1 MREDNP
7 WQLVQS
13 KTMYENSWMRIVE
26 DKVITPTGSD
36 GIYAYLDSKD
46 SVMIAV
52 LNDNHEL
59 YLVRT
64 FSYPDKSWNWEL
76 PGGNSDGEDVAVA
89 SKREL
94 EEETGIIAKTWE
106 KLGSTRVC
114 NGFMTEHMATY
125 LATDVAFDGEREQ
138 ADEQI
143 SEARFMPMDEVDRMI
158 ERGEINDGQSITG
171 IHLTQKWLERHNEQK
186 QPTTDKKQL

>member
-1 MREDNP
+1 MRADNP
-7 WQLVQS
+7 WKITSSQVVY
-13 KTMYENSWMRIVE
+13 KNRWMQIVE
-26 DKVITPTGSD
+26 DKVVTPTGAE

-52 LNDNHEL
+52 LNDQQEL
-59 YLVRT
+59 YLVKT
-64 FSYPDKSWNWEL
+64 FSYPAKSWNWEL

-94 EEETGIIAKTWE
+94 EEETGILAKSWQQ
-106 KLGSTRVC
+106 LGLTRVC
-114 NGFMTEHMATY
+114 NGFMTERMATY
-125 LATDVAFDGEREQ
+125 LATDLSFTGNREQ

-143 SEARFMPMDEVDRMI
+143 SEAKFFPMHEVDQMI

-171 IHLTQKWLERHNEQK
+171 IHLAQKWLER
-186 QPTTDKKQL
+186 DKES

>member
-1 MREDNP
+1 MHENNP
-7 WQLVQS
+7 WQLIES
-13 KTMYENSWMRIVE
+13 KTMYENRWMRIIE
-26 DKVITPTGSD
+26 DQVITPTGNN

-52 LNDNHEL
+52 LNDDREL

-76 PGGNSDGEDVAVA
+76 PGGSSDGEDVAAA

-94 EEETGIIAKTWE
+94 EEETGIIATTWE
-106 KLGSTRVC
+106 KLASTRVC
-114 NGFMTEHMATY
+114 NGFMTERMTTY
-125 LATDVAFDGEREQ
+125 LATNAAFDGEREQ

-143 SEARFMPMDEVDRMI
+143 SEARFIPMDEIDRMV

-171 IHLTQKWLERHNEQK
+171 IHLVQKWIDK
-186 QPTTDKKQL
+186 QEKGNLL